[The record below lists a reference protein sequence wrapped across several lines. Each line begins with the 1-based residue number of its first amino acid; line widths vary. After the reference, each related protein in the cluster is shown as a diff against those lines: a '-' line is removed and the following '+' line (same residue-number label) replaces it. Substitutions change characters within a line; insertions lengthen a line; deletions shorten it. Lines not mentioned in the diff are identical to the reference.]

1 MRLVLAWGPAVA
13 IAALIFWLSATPNLS
28 VTTGTVELVLRKGA
42 HLTVYACLAIA
53 IRRGLRAHGVDGRR
67 ALAGAWLLAVAYA
80 VTDELHQATVPT
92 RHGAPRDV
100 VIDAIGAAAGL
111 AVWTLVPWERIL
123 PARLARLAPR

>member
-1 MRLVLAWGPAVA
+1 MRLVLAWGPAAA

-53 IRRGLRAHGVDGRR
+53 IRRGLLAHGVDRR
-67 ALAGAWLLAVAYA
+67 TALVGAWLLAVAYA

-100 VIDAIGAAAGL
+100 AIDAIGAAIGL
-111 AVWTLVPWERIL
+111 AVWTLVPWQRLL
-123 PARLARLAPR
+123 PPRLARLAPR